1 MTGEGNSP
9 SVRLSKRL
17 SAILSMVPCCR
28 SAADIGCD
36 HGLLSIA
43 LLKEGRAESV
53 IASDLR
59 PGPLARAEEN
69 IRAAGLS
76 EKISLRLSDGLSS
89 LSPGEADVIII
100 AGMGGLLILRI
111 LEEGK
116 DVLKSVKTLVLSPHT
131 DIEEVRRRLPALGF
145 KIRKE
150 KIIKDAGKYYFT
162 LRAEQLEKEAE
173 DLEENTAPGKSA
185 DETEEQQLYY
195 AFGCLID
202 TCDPVFWEYL
212 QKEEKKTEDVLLKV
226 KNASDTAYS
235 ENLARLSLIRAA
247 KARMDKSLHSL

>member
-1 MTGEGNSP
+1 MTVEGNSP

-17 SAILSMVPCCR
+17 SAILSMVPRCR

-116 DVLKSVKTLVLSPHT
+116 EVLKNAKTLVLSPHT

-145 KIRKE
+145 KIREE

-162 LRAEQLEKEAE
+162 LRAEQLEKGAE
-173 DLEENTAPGKSA
+173 EREKNTDPE

-226 KNASDTAYS
+226 KNASDTAYC

-247 KARMDKSLHSL
+247 KARMDIFFNL